1 MFFVYL
7 LLALL
12 GLSLVFQIVQTF
24 RNSKEVKEMTVSK
37 FKDKFNSYV
46 EKKDGAGLS
55 AFIKRNFVFV
65 LTHRNE
71 LDEFV
76 RELCGNSFDSV
87 ENDKGGE
94 KIG

>member
-1 MFFVYL
+1 MVAVYL

-12 GLSLVFQIVQTF
+12 GLSLIFQIVQTF

-37 FKDKFNSYV
+37 FKEKVNCFV

-55 AFIKRNFVFV
+55 AFVKRNFVFI
-65 LTHRNE
+65 LTHGKE

-76 RELCGNSFDSV
+76 RELRGNSSDSV
-87 ENDKGGE
+87 ENNKGG
-94 KIG
+94 KNIG